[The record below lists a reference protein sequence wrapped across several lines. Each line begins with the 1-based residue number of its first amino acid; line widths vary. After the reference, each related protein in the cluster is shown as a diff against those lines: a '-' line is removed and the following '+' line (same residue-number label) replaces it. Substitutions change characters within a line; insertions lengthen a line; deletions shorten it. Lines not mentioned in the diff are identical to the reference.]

1 MIMLSDYS
9 SLCAQNVCRSVRNM
23 TIQLKLKLKLLK
35 ITHNNAYV
43 IAVFRIKFNC
53 EFRLR

>member
-23 TIQLKLKLKLLK
+23 TIQLKLKLLK